1 MKNGEEI
8 IVGRMGMQTMPIADL
23 TVDPEHILLRKTA
36 EGTYQIEDKGSTKG
50 TFVFGM
56 RVKRKTINAQTP
68 IQLGSFKTTVQQLLK
83 DPTNVDL
90 NAIWKAY
97 DKEKR
102 QWDRKIMLVNYL
114 RFILP
119 TILATII
126 GIFFGKNYDNQ
137 TRVLLTLGLGI
148 SIFIIFMIL
157 SDKIM
162 NKRNVRMAELNAD
175 MQQKYECPHCH
186 HALPLTPY
194 KVLKGKKFCPKCN
207 LPLP

>member
-1 MKNGEEI
+1 MKIGEEI
-8 IVGRMGMQTMPIADL
+8 IVGKMGMQTMPIADL

-83 DPTNVDL
+83 DPTDVDL
-90 NAIWKAY
+90 NAIWEAY

-102 QWDRKIMLVNYL
+102 QWDRKNMLVNYL
-114 RFILP
+114 RVIP
-119 TILATII
+119 SILAMIV
-126 GIFFGKNYDNQ
+126 GMFLGQNYDNQ
-137 TRVLLTLGLGI
+137 TRMLLTVGLTI
-148 SIFIIFMIL
+148 SVLIISMIL
-157 SDKIM
+157 SEKIT
-162 NKRNVRMAELNAD
+162 NKRNIRMAELNAD

>member
-1 MKNGEEI
+1 MKIGEEI

-68 IQLGSFKTTVQQLLK
+68 IQLGSFKTTVQQLLQ
-83 DPTNVDL
+83 DTTAVDL
-90 NAIWKAY
+90 NAIWEAY

-102 QWDRKIMLVNYL
+102 QWDRKNMLVNYL
-114 RFILP
+114 RIIPSIL
-119 TILATII
+119 TMIL
-126 GIFFGKNYDNQ
+126 GMFLGQDFDNQ
-137 TRVLLTLGLGI
+137 TRMFITVGLTVSVLII
-148 SIFIIFMIL
+148 SMIL

-162 NKRNVRMAELNAD
+162 NKRNMRMAELNAD
-175 MQQKYECPHCH
+175 MQQKYVCPHCH
-186 HALPLTPY
+186 RSLPLTPY
-194 KVLKGKKFCPKCN
+194 QVLKTKRFCPVCN
-207 LPLP
+207 FPLP